1 MHLQVIHLIPCHVFC
16 HIFQHIH
23 RNCLTR
29 HIKYKAPHRIFG
41 IIPYLPPGHR
51 SLLPAQLYHL
61 ENCSCRPVYPL
72 RVSSLC
78 DCRTVNLH
86 SVAFLTKHRIPTA
99 KSKEEIPF
107 LHQVLCSLNHGKLFP
122 GNILQIL
129 PKLLSYIAQF
139 FRAKHNFRRFI
150 HPKFPVTVTVP
161 LCNLRDNLRLFIS
174 SSCFM
179 QPRNRQCFLHRIP
192 VRIFECQLHFLRCQ
206 GLMH

>member
-29 HIKYKAPHRIFG
+29 HIKYKTAHSIFR
-41 IIPYLPPGHR
+41 IIPYL
-51 SLLPAQLYHL
+51 SLRHGNPILTQLYHL
-61 ENCSCRPVYPL
+61 KDAPCRPVYPR
-72 RVSSLC
+72 RVNSFCNGCSA
-78 DCRTVNLH
+78 NFH
-86 SVAFLTKHRIPTA
+86 SVAFFPEHRIPTA

-150 HPKFPVTVTVP
+150 HPEFPVTVTVP